1 MPAEAV
7 RTGAVDQ
14 VVGIEEMYAAIEKYV
29 ETISRSSQPVGS
41 R

>member
-29 ETISRSSQPVGS
+29 EIISLPTQPVGS

>member
-1 MPAEAV
+1 MPAEAI

-14 VVGIEEMYAAIEKYV
+14 VVGIEDMYAVIEKYV
-29 ETISRSSQPVGS
+29 ELISRSTQPVGS